1 MSNKKKSREVGK
13 GLGNAISQL
22 EKLYGKSTIY
32 YYGDGIKIDV
42 DYIPSGSMAL
52 NKALGVGG
60 YPRGRI
66 IEIYGP
72 ESSGKTT
79 LALHAIA
86 EAQKKGLQA
95 AFVDAENAL
104 DINYAKNLGVNIKD
118 LLLSQPDSGE
128 QALNIV
134 EVLVRSHEVG
144 IVVID
149 SVAALVPQ
157 SEIDGDMGDAHM
169 AAQARLMSQALRK
182 LTSIVSKSNTLV
194 VFINQI
200 RSKIGV
206 IFGNPETTSG
216 GNALKFYASVR
227 LDIRRKDAIKKD
239 KNIVGNKTRVKVV
252 KNKVAP
258 PFREAFFNIMYGV
271 GIDNV
276 SELIDIAIDENVIVQ
291 SGAWYY
297 LGKKKSKIKWNGRD
311 QLVDTLMKKP
321 KLLGLIRKKV
331 TGEVNA

>member
-1 MSNKKKSREVGK
+1 MAKKKKRQVGK
-13 GLGNAISQL
+13 GLSNAFNQL
-22 EKLYGKSTIY
+22 EKIYGKSSIY

-42 DYIPSGSMAL
+42 DYIPSGSVSL

-128 QALNIV
+128 QALNIT
-134 EVLVRSHEVG
+134 EILVRSHEIG
-144 IVVID
+144 IIVID

-169 AAQARLMSQALRK
+169 ATQARLMSQALRK

-194 VFINQI
+194 IFINQI
-200 RSKIGV
+200 RKKIGV
-206 IFGNPETTSG
+206 MFGNPETTSG
-216 GNALKFYASVR
+216 GEALKFYASVR
-227 LDIRRKDAIKKD
+227 LDIRRKDAIKHNKE
-239 KNIVGNKTRVKVV
+239 IIGNKTRVKVV
-252 KNKVAP
+252 KSKVSP
-258 PFREAFFNIMYGV
+258 PFKEAFFNIMYGV
-271 GIDNV
+271 GIDNL
-276 SELIDIAIDENVIVQ
+276 SEIIDAAIAENIIIN

-297 LGKKKSKIKWNGRD
+297 LGKKDSKYKWQGRD
-311 QLVDTLMKKP
+311 SLINAFIKKP
-321 KLLGLIRKKV
+321 KLLGLVRKKV
-331 TGEVNA
+331 IGE